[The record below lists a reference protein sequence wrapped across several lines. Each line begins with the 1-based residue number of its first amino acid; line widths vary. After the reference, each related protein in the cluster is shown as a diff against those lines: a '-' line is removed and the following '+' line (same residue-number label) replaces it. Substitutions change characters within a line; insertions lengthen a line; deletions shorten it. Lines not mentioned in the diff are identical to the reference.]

1 MGFGSKISI
10 DLTLF
15 TGDAEINPVIYSS
28 GVFNKYYL
36 ANKVFYSFNYDQNKV
51 PFMHFTVNAKKMF
64 SIWLIIC

>member
-36 ANKVFYSFNYDQNKV
+36 ANKVFIVLIMIKTKYLLCISLLMQ
-51 PFMHFTVNAKKMF
+51 KKCF
-64 SIWLIIC
+64 LYG